1 LTTVTNFDILSL
13 SRQEKEIMNNMFN
26 MFPANL
32 SNKQMLEELAKRTGG
47 IPDFAKEALKKAG
60 VNAKDVDDADTLGRK

>member
-1 LTTVTNFDILSL
+1 
-13 SRQEKEIMNNMFN
+13 MNNMFN